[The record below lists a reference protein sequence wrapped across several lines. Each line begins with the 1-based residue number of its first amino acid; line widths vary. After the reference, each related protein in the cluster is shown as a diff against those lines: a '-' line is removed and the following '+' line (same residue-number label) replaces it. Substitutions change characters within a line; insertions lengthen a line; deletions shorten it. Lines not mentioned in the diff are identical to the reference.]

1 MQLGWG
7 LKGHNKDTTCI
18 GTKCNFM
25 HKLEFAGDGF
35 KLQRLKDLKIWS
47 HVVNEAYIA
56 NVAYF
61 PLKRHHLSENIIN

>member
-1 MQLGWG
+1 
-7 LKGHNKDTTCI
+7 
-18 GTKCNFM
+18 M

-47 HVVNEAYIA
+47 HIVNEAYIA

-61 PLKRHHLSENIIN
+61 PL